1 MKFNQQDE
9 FGEKQEYAFEAVT
22 SDNQYVIGYIDG
34 HAAQWDSSDN
44 IDDHPDMDADDTVIL
59 GPGDHKFIDP
69 YGSEFEIIDGRWRE
83 TKPTNEKEYNQQ

>member
-9 FGEKQEYAFEAVT
+9 FGKIQEYEFEEIT
-22 SDNQYVIGYIDG
+22 SDNQYIIGYIDG
-34 HAAQWDSSDN
+34 SAAQWDSSDN

-83 TKPTNEKEYNQQ
+83 TKTNQREGRQQ